1 MSGSQSKGS
10 GSSESSLGSL
20 SFIPGL
26 LSNFFLG
33 TGLNATRDGFQI
45 TNAENPK
52 QASGNL
58 FAGQG
63 AQADPFDLLSNL
75 LGLTD
80 PNINQGVGAAQS
92 MLGLGEQF
100 SAGAAQVGANA
111 AGTLQEG
118 LDTGFKP
125 DLQPIIEARERDFFR
140 NIVPGIQQQNVF
152 ANEGGAFGTDI
163 TSQLFDAGK
172 DLSVE
177 LGGLETGLQNQ
188 AADRRSQLTGL
199 SGSLLGQLQNLPFEG
214 GFNALNLGEQLAL
227 QGTEGGRQATLL
239 QLLTGIAPS
248 NPVQGQTSS
257 NKSKSAGGGI

>member
-1 MSGSQSKGS
+1 MGGNKGS
-10 GSSESSLGSL
+10 SDGESSLGSL

-26 LSNFFLG
+26 LSNYFLG
-33 TGLNATRDGFQI
+33 TGLNATQDGFQI

-52 QASGNL
+52 QARGNL

-63 AQADPFDLLSNL
+63 AQADPFDLISSLFSLS
-75 LGLTD
+75 D
-80 PNINQGVGAAQS
+80 PNINQGVQGAEGL
-92 MLGLGEQF
+92 LGLGQQF
-100 SAGAAQVGANA
+100 AGGAAQVGANA

-125 DLQPIIEARERDFFR
+125 DLQPIIESRERDFFR

-199 SGSLLGQLQNLPFEG
+199 SGSLLTQLQNLPFEG

-239 QLLTGIAPS
+239 QLLTGLQPS
-248 NPVQGQTSS
+248 GPVQGQTSS
-257 NKSKSAGGGI
+257 SKSKGGGVFSG